1 MFGIRCQIGTSLDAR
16 REQKKL
22 FGGSKKSY
30 KKSKRYSSKQENTK
44 NDESKKVNFIM
55 NFYIHN

>member
-22 FGGSKKSY
+22 FGRSS
-30 KKSKRYSSKQENTK
+30 KKSKRYSFKRENTK
-44 NDESKKVNFIM
+44 NGENEEVNSIQ
-55 NFYIHN
+55 